1 MVNISML
8 RGKMVEK
15 NTSMEDLAEKLC
27 VDKSTLYRRLN
38 REGETFTVKEAN
50 IIVEELKLTK
60 EEATAIF
67 FA

>member
-27 VDKSTLYRRLN
+27 IDKSTLYRRLN

-60 EEATAIF
+60 EEATSIF

>member
-1 MVNISML
+1 
-8 RGKMVEK
+8 
-15 NTSMEDLAEKLC
+15 MEDLAEKLC
-27 VDKSTLYRRLN
+27 IDKSTLYRRLN

-60 EEATAIF
+60 EEATSIF